1 MRTTPFY
8 LSLMFCILASSFANT
23 GQAQSES
30 SAESQEPQ
38 TVVVLQ
44 SAILTIDPDRLF
56 AASMYG
62 QKALADI
69 RADSILL
76 AAENREIE
84 AALSDEELELTQK
97 RTTLSPEEFRP
108 LANAF
113 DEKAQRIRVEQTTKA
128 NEIRSRPEIA
138 RQEFMRIAQDI
149 LVEIMRERR
158 ALAIFSNDAV
168 FLVADTIDVT
178 DVAIERIN
186 SLIGDGSN

>member
-1 MRTTPFY
+1 MKNTCFY
-8 LSLMFCILASSFANT
+8 LGLSICILASSFASA
-23 GQAQSES
+23 GQAQTES
-30 SAESQEPQ
+30 TPESQEPQ

-56 AASMYG
+56 AASLYG

-84 AALSDEELELTQK
+84 AALSDEELELTQM

-108 LANAF
+108 LADAF
-113 DEKAQRIRVEQTTKA
+113 DEKAQRIRVEQTSKA

-138 RQEFMRIAQDI
+138 RQQFMRIAQDI
-149 LVEIMRERR
+149 LVEIMKERR

-178 DVAIERIN
+178 DIAVERIN
-186 SLIGDGSN
+186 ALIGDGIN

>member
-1 MRTTPFY
+1 MKRASFY
-8 LSLMFCILASSFANT
+8 LSLTICILASFLASAIR
-23 GQAQSES
+23 AQNES
-30 SAESQEPQ
+30 SAETQEPQ

-56 AASMYG
+56 ASSMYG

-84 AALSDEELELTQK
+84 AALSDEELELTQL

-113 DEKAQRIRVEQTTKA
+113 DEKAQRIRVEQTAKA

-149 LVEIMRERR
+149 LVEIMQERR

>member
-1 MRTTPFY
+1 MKNTSFY
-8 LSLMFCILASSFANT
+8 LGLSICILASFFASA
-23 GQAQSES
+23 GQAQTES
-30 SAESQEPQ
+30 TPESQEPQ

-56 AASMYG
+56 AASLYG

-84 AALSDEELELTQK
+84 AALSDEELELTQM

-108 LANAF
+108 LADAF
-113 DEKAQRIRVEQTTKA
+113 DEKAQRIRVEQTSKA

-138 RQEFMRIAQDI
+138 RQQFMRIAQDI
-149 LVEIMRERR
+149 LVEIMKERR
-158 ALAIFSNDAV
+158 ALAIFPNDAV

-178 DVAIERIN
+178 DIAVERIN
-186 SLIGDGSN
+186 ALIGDGIN

>member
-1 MRTTPFY
+1 MKNTSFY
-8 LSLMFCILASSFANT
+8 LGLSFCILAIFFASA
-23 GQAQSES
+23 GQAQTES
-30 SAESQEPQ
+30 TPESQEPQ

-56 AASMYG
+56 AASLYG

-84 AALSDEELELTQK
+84 AALSDEELELTQM

-108 LANAF
+108 LADAF
-113 DEKAQRIRVEQTTKA
+113 DEKAQRIRVEQTSKA

-138 RQEFMRIAQDI
+138 RQQFMRIAQDI
-149 LVEIMRERR
+149 LVEIMKERR

-178 DVAIERIN
+178 DIAVERIN
-186 SLIGDGSN
+186 ALIGDGIN